1 MGLTE
6 IFITI
11 ITNSQGFVY
20 KWGYVG
26 IFIVSLVGSSSII
39 FPLPTFVILF
49 TFGAVFNPFL
59 VALVGALG
67 TSIGNL
73 TSYLLGLGGKEI
85 LEKRYSK
92 RLNSIN
98 KTFKKY
104 GAPIWILLVNATPL
118 PDDIVGIFCGVIRYD
133 FRKYFIAMFIGQ
145 LILSLILSYA
155 GFYSLNW
162 VLDYLQPR
170 LGILE

>member
-1 MGLTE
+1 MTLTE
-6 IFITI
+6 IFISI
-11 ITNSQGFVY
+11 ITNSQNFVN
-20 KWGYVG
+20 KWGYLG

-49 TFGAVFNPFL
+49 TFGAIFNPFL
-59 VALVGALG
+59 VGLVGALG

-85 LEKRYSK
+85 LENKYSK
-92 RLNSIN
+92 RLNSI
-98 KTFKKY
+98 KKIFKKY
-104 GAPIWILLVNATPL
+104 GAPLWIFLVNVTPL

-133 FRKYFIAMFIGQ
+133 FKKYFIAMFIGQ
-145 LILSLILSYA
+145 LILSLVLAYA

>member
-1 MGLTE
+1 MAITE
-6 IFITI
+6 ILIHI
-11 ITNSQGFVY
+11 ITNSHNFVN
-20 KWGYVG
+20 KWGYLG
-26 IFIVSLVGSSSII
+26 IFLVSLIGSASII
-39 FPLPTFVILF
+39 LPLPTFVILF
-49 TFGAVFNPFL
+49 TFGAIFNPLL

-67 TSIGNL
+67 MSLGNL

-85 LEKRYSK
+85 LEDKHSK
-92 RLNSIN
+92 RLDSIK
-98 KTFKKY
+98 KTFNKY
-104 GAPIWILLVNATPL
+104 GAPLWILLVNATPL

-133 FRKYFIAMFIGQ
+133 FRKYFIVMFIGQ
-145 LILSLILSYA
+145 LILSLVLAYS

>member
-1 MGLTE
+1 MTLTE
-6 IFITI
+6 IFISI
-11 ITNSQGFVY
+11 ITNSQNFVN
-20 KWGYVG
+20 KWGYLG

-49 TFGAVFNPFL
+49 TFGAIFNPFL
-59 VALVGALG
+59 VGLIGALG

-73 TSYLLGLGGKEI
+73 TSYVLGLGGKEI
-85 LEKRYSK
+85 LENKYSK
-92 RLNSIN
+92 KLNSIN

-104 GAPIWILLVNATPL
+104 GAPIWIFLVNVTPL

-133 FRKYFIAMFIGQ
+133 FKKYFIAMFIGQ
-145 LILSLILSYA
+145 LILSLILAYS